1 MDRRRYSG
9 FPPAVFRPQRP
20 IVHREDPTVM
30 ADVRAG
36 LPEGR
41 YGRSG
46 AADAR
51 TDRRLR
57 IVGAVLGTALA
68 GFLVWAGV
76 SYIGDQK
83 VTGQLTGFD
92 VVSEDEIEVSLAV
105 RKPGGTDGV
114 CTVRAQAEDGLEV
127 GRADFR
133 FYEDTGSV
141 HRSVTLRTTER
152 ATSAELMGCS
162 EADKAP
168 DRTS

>member
-1 MDRRRYSG
+1 
-9 FPPAVFRPQRP
+9 
-20 IVHREDPTVM
+20 M

-57 IVGAVLGTALA
+57 ITGLVLGVALL
-68 GFLVWAGV
+68 GFVGWAGV
-76 SYIGDQK
+76 SYIGEQK
-83 VTGQLTGFD
+83 VTGELTGFE
-92 VVSEDEIEVSLAV
+92 VVSDGEIEINLAV
-105 RKPGGTDGV
+105 RKPSGTDGV

-127 GRADFR
+127 GRGDFR
-133 FYEDTGSV
+133 FDEDAGSV
-141 HRSVTLRTTER
+141 HRSVTLRTTGR

-162 EADKAP
+162 EADRPA
-168 DRTS
+168 D